1 MAKWCCLL
9 AMEKTTGFDL
19 WRPSSGFN
27 NFLAKR
33 VLYNMPEPRGNV
45 ATSSWL
51 YVLLLSLIWWNI
63 YWINEFVCSWVW
75 IFPTYTYPTGKIH
88 TQLPVWRLKK
98 KKSLCLKP
106 PSLEYIRIRPRPRC
120 KRSKFQNILCPE
132 FSRKVW
138 MTNPKLNYQ
147 RPAENIVCCSCLCK
161 KKGLKKFR
169 KTVHFVSR
177 RRWIK

>member
-1 MAKWCCLL
+1 
-9 AMEKTTGFDL
+9 MEKTTGFDL

-88 TQLPVWRLKK
+88 TQLPV
-98 KKSLCLKP
+98 
-106 PSLEYIRIRPRPRC
+106 
-120 KRSKFQNILCPE
+120 
-132 FSRKVW
+132 
-138 MTNPKLNYQ
+138 
-147 RPAENIVCCSCLCK
+147 
-161 KKGLKKFR
+161 
-169 KTVHFVSR
+169 
-177 RRWIK
+177 